1 MIHQLCRSILGP
13 PASSRSRR
21 EAGKDAGGPG
31 PCALRHSTLSETASV
46 HGLLALAVLAPG
58 APETED
64 LRQSPPGSVVV
75 QVGRGHLVAPLVL
88 SARPPVVR
96 LHLPLGAQGQGGQ
109 AGARVAEQVDVV
121 VERRLVIC
129 DEQQI
134 GAPGVQH
141 LLAEV
146 ALAARACPSSVLN
159 TRCESIGRACA
170 PWGSPGCAAARE
182 TGAHFTPRGPA
193 PSGGSPGSRPQPTSG
208 APTGRRWRWRGGA
221 GRRRAQR
228 PQPGCGPEGQR
239 DTGLWCV
246 WCRTPHGTLPGRDSA
261 HQRRL
266 SSHKESALCHCVARA
281 QALRLA
287 TQAARPAELAT
298 PGDLPE
304 PTPSPLRWPG
314 DAPRL

>member
-21 EAGKDAGGPG
+21 EAGKDAGGLR
-31 PCALRHSTLSETASV
+31 PCVLLQSNRSETASV

-146 ALAARACPSSVLN
+146 ALAAGACPSSVLN
-159 TRCESIGRACA
+159 TRCKVD
-170 PWGSPGCAAARE
+170 W
-182 TGAHFTPRGPA
+182 
-193 PSGGSPGSRPQPTSG
+193 QP
-208 APTGRRWRWRGGA
+208 
-221 GRRRAQR
+221 
-228 PQPGCGPEGQR
+228 
-239 DTGLWCV
+239 
-246 WCRTPHGTLPGRDSA
+246 
-261 HQRRL
+261 RL

-287 TQAARPAELAT
+287 RQAARPAELAT